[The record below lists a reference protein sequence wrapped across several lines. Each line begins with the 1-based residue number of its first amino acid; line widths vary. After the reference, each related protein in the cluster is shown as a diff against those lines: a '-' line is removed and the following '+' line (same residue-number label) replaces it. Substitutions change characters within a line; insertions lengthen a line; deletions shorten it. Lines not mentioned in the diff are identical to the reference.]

1 MLATATIGASLLGY
15 LSWWVTAIFLVREV
29 AVTILRFAVIKKG
42 VIPASKGGKLKTFFQ
57 NFGVGFYILPLPT
70 VFNLPRDIF
79 MAIAV
84 YLTISTG
91 VDYFRK
97 ALKK

>member
-1 MLATATIGASLLGY
+1 
-15 LSWWVTAIFLVREV
+15 
-29 AVTILRFAVIKKG
+29 
-42 VIPASKGGKLKTFFQ
+42 
-57 NFGVGFYILPLPT
+57 VGFYVLPLPA
-70 VFNLPRDIF
+70 VLNLPRDIF
-79 MAIAV
+79 MAIAI

>member
-1 MLATATIGASLLGY
+1 
-15 LSWWVTAIFLVREV
+15 
-29 AVTILRFAVIKKG
+29 VIKKG

-70 VFNLPRDIF
+70 VLSLPRDIF

-97 ALKK
+97 ALRK